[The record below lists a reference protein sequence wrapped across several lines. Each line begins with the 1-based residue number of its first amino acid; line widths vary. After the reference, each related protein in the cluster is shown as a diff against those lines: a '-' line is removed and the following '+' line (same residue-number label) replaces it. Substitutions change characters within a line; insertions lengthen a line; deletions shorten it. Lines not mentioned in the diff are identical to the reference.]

1 MTTDWNAFVLSAN
14 EQAPTP
20 AQSTTV
26 TNMTEPTFGLLDRGA
41 HRFEDVN
48 PRVPI
53 TRDALDVKCREAKA
67 FEQQWRDSGKP
78 GRPIQGSALYIIQQT
93 AALKGVATI
102 APLTLRESTQKEAMD
117 AWIGLVGNNGPKLY
131 DVAKLVTWFQAPL
144 ETMLRLT
151 GSSSTAMLN
160 TIRTSSA
167 HGDMMPGNNTPSQCT
182 PSSPAVV
189 PPPPNSNVRLMQRH
203 AHAMQDAY
211 ATNDQ
216 DLAPSDSNQH
226 HEQQHDRAMRNI
238 YAADKQS
245 ALVSKQKP
253 LEAMDNKADGYSTDE
268 DEPYLVSAAR
278 RRCFAKSCMD
288 DDDDLDMK
296 PRHPEPLCRGR
307 LQSTPSPP
315 SDTNKRS
322 LQQRT
327 NAMLNMRGADKQDTR
342 SSKPPLSKPMDSITP
357 SHSTDED
364 STPPPANKRQVQQR
378 TYATRDIHTIDKQP
392 HFPAPQRRNLRPN
405 APSAR
410 QDPPNDAI
418 VLDSDPESSTTV
430 TNMTEPT
437 FGLLDRGAHRFE
449 DVNPRVPITRDALDV
464 KCREAKAFEQQWRD
478 SGKPGR
484 PIQGSALYIIQ
495 QTAALK
501 GVATIAPLTL
511 RESTQKE
518 AMDAWIG
525 LVGNN
530 GPKLYDVAKL
540 VTWFQAP
547 LETMLRLTGSS
558 STAMLNTIRT
568 SSAHGDMMPGNNT
581 PSQCTP
587 SSPAVVPPPPNSNVR
602 LMQRHAHAMQDAYAT
617 NDQDLAPSDSNQHH
631 EQQHDRAMRNIYAAD
646 KQSAL
651 VSKQKPLEAMDN
663 KADGYSTDEDEPYLV
678 SAARRRCFAKSCMDD
693 DNDLDMKDTR
703 YSKPPQGKPMDSI
716 TVSHSTD
723 ELYAVC
729 KHEGILPSM

>member
-1 MTTDWNAFVLSAN
+1 
-14 EQAPTP
+14 
-20 AQSTTV
+20 
-26 TNMTEPTFGLLDRGA
+26 MTEPAFGLLDRGA

-245 ALVSKQKP
+245 ALVSKQNP

-296 PRHPEPLCRGR
+296 PRHHEPLCRGR
-307 LQSTPSPP
+307 LQSTLSPP

-342 SSKPPLSKPMDSITP
+342 SSKPPLGKPMDSITP
-357 SHSTDED
+357 GHSTDED
-364 STPPPANKRQVQQR
+364 STPPPANKRRVQQR

-587 SSPAVVPPPPNSNVR
+587 SSPAVVPPPPNSN
-602 LMQRHAHAMQDAYAT
+602 
-617 NDQDLAPSDSNQHH
+617 DLAPSDSNQHH

-651 VSKQKPLEAMDN
+651 VSKQNPLEAMDN

-693 DNDLDMKDTR
+693 DDDLDMKPRHPEPLCRGRLQSTPSPPSDTNKRSLQQRTNAMLNMRGADKQDTR
-703 YSKPPQGKPMDSI
+703 SSKPPQGKPMDSI
-716 TVSHSTD
+716 TPSHSTD

>member
-216 DLAPSDSNQH
+216 DL
-226 HEQQHDRAMRNI
+226 
-238 YAADKQS
+238 
-245 ALVSKQKP
+245 
-253 LEAMDNKADGYSTDE
+253 T
-268 DEPYLVSAAR
+268 
-278 RRCFAKSCMD
+278 
-288 DDDDLDMK
+288 
-296 PRHPEPLCRGR
+296 
-307 LQSTPSPP
+307 
-315 SDTNKRS
+315 
-322 LQQRT
+322 
-327 NAMLNMRGADKQDTR
+327 
-342 SSKPPLSKPMDSITP
+342 
-357 SHSTDED
+357 
-364 STPPPANKRQVQQR
+364 
-378 TYATRDIHTIDKQP
+378 
-392 HFPAPQRRNLRPN
+392 
-405 APSAR
+405 
-410 QDPPNDAI
+410 
-418 VLDSDPESSTTV
+418 
-430 TNMTEPT
+430 
-437 FGLLDRGAHRFE
+437 
-449 DVNPRVPITRDALDV
+449 
-464 KCREAKAFEQQWRD
+464 
-478 SGKPGR
+478 
-484 PIQGSALYIIQ
+484 
-495 QTAALK
+495 
-501 GVATIAPLTL
+501 
-511 RESTQKE
+511 
-518 AMDAWIG
+518 
-525 LVGNN
+525 
-530 GPKLYDVAKL
+530 
-540 VTWFQAP
+540 
-547 LETMLRLTGSS
+547 
-558 STAMLNTIRT
+558 
-568 SSAHGDMMPGNNT
+568 
-581 PSQCTP
+581 
-587 SSPAVVPPPPNSNVR
+587 
-602 LMQRHAHAMQDAYAT
+602 
-617 NDQDLAPSDSNQHH
+617 PSDSNQHH

-693 DNDLDMKDTR
+693 DNDLDMKPRHPEPLCRGRLQSTPSPPSDTNKRSLQQRTNAMLNMRGADKQDTR

-716 TVSHSTD
+716 TPSHSTD